1 MPPHCMRPQGK
12 VGRRISTLKTGYC
25 IRLLVKWRGEDMWV
39 CEGVWVQGEDRKRQK
54 ERKKKKREKKRIGV
68 VKGNLMYK
76 KKYT

>member
-1 MPPHCMRPQGK
+1 
-12 VGRRISTLKTGYC
+12 
-25 IRLLVKWRGEDMWV
+25 MWV

-68 VKGNLMYK
+68 VKRNLMYK